1 MMTTRLLDSKT
12 FFEGGFG
19 KYPHNRKVICG
30 NLIKINI
37 MVIKKSYILF
47 VKKKG
52 LATLEIVTMQGN
64 DSKRYTS
71 QVVEVFKFNN
81 SKKLC

>member
-1 MMTTRLLDSKT
+1 
-12 FFEGGFG
+12 
-19 KYPHNRKVICG
+19 
-30 NLIKINI
+30 

-52 LATLEIVTMQGN
+52 LATLEIFTMQGN